1 MASLRFA
8 TRPRSPF
15 ISIWFALDA
24 LLGLLPPVYWLLG
37 GPTPLFFGLPCSI
50 VYFGGL
56 AIFILLSIIVA
67 YVDDER
73 RGAFGPA
80 S

>member
-1 MASLRFA
+1 MASLRPA
-8 TRPRSPF
+8 IRPRSTF

-24 LLGLLPPVYWLLG
+24 LLGLVPPVYWLLG
-37 GPTPLFFGLPCSI
+37 GPTPILFGLPCSI

-56 AIFILLSIIVA
+56 AIFIVLSIVVA
-67 YVDDER
+67 YIDDER

-80 S
+80 T